1 VGSREFSRFPLPSA
15 HNAVMRK
22 RVYIALAVVLVA
34 LAGVSVW
41 QGLRLREP
49 VYQGKSASYWM
60 NYDYSVPN
68 PDREFREVWQGLGSN
83 AVPFLVKALDRREA
97 YRPITYRSLWRGLP
111 PWLRR
116 VLPTP
121 SPPANIIRSR
131 AASAL
136 GEIGE
141 ASRPAISAILHT
153 MKTDE
158 SGFVRETATNALK
171 QINPEAAAKAG
182 VK

>member
-1 VGSREFSRFPLPSA
+1 
-15 HNAVMRK
+15 MRK
-22 RVYIALAVVLVA
+22 RDKIAALIVVVA
-34 LAGVSVW
+34 ILAGGITW
-41 QGLRLREP
+41 QVLRQREP
-49 VYQGKSASYWM
+49 IYQGKSASDWM

-68 PDREFREVWQGLGSN
+68 PDRKFREVWQGLGSN

-153 MKTDE
+153 MKADE
-158 SGFVRETATNALK
+158 SGFVRETAANALK
-171 QINPEAAAKAG
+171 AIDPEAAAKTG

>member
-1 VGSREFSRFPLPSA
+1 
-15 HNAVMRK
+15 MRK
-22 RVYIALAVVLVA
+22 RVHIALAILLVM
-34 LAGVSVW
+34 LAGVIGW

-49 VYQGKSASYWM
+49 VYQGKSANYWM
-60 NYDYSVPN
+60 NYDYRGPN
-68 PDREFREVWQGLGSN
+68 PDLKFREVWKGLGSN
-83 AVPFLVKALDRREA
+83 AVPFLVKALDRRDA
-97 YRPITYRSLWRGLP
+97 YRPITYRSLWRALP
-111 PWLRR
+111 PRLRR

-171 QINPEAAAKAG
+171 QIDRETAAKAG